1 MTRDE
6 VVRRN
11 LDLLNEFMQVAFE
24 KPEIL
29 DQIPPDAELI
39 ILPEND
45 PELYTENQATL
56 AGLRQQSKRCV
67 VVHMYI
73 PERVAPRIEVMA
85 ERG

>member
-24 KPEIL
+24 QPDIL

-45 PELYTENQATL
+45 PELYTENQVTL
-56 AGLRQQSKRCV
+56 AGLKQQHKCCV
-67 VVHMYI
+67 VVHMHMPKRI
-73 PERVAPRIEVMA
+73 APRIEVTA